1 MTTLEKVAYLKGLF
15 DGFELEADKKE
26 TKLFK
31 AMIDILSEV
40 AADIEELDENC
51 LDIAE
56 ELDELSDDLAT
67 LEEVLFEEDD
77 DDDDDCDCGCDCD
90 CDDDDCDCDC
100 CSDEDA
106 LFFEI
111 KCPACENEITI
122 DEDVLELGSIEC
134 PNCGEKLEFDL
145 SSIDSDED

>member
-1 MTTLEKVAYLKGLF
+1 MTTSEKAAYLKGLLEGM
-15 DGFELEADKKE
+15 DLEADKKE

-31 AMIDILSEV
+31 AIIDIIGDI
-40 AADIEELDENC
+40 AADVAELEDNS

-56 ELDELSDDLAT
+56 ELDELSDDLAA
-67 LEEVLFEEDD
+67 LEDAFLECDCDD
-77 DDDDDCDCGCDCD
+77 DDDDCD

-100 CSDEDA
+100 CSDGEP

-111 KCPACENEITI
+111 KCSSCENEITI
-122 DEDVLELGSIEC
+122 DEDVLELGAIEC

-145 SSIDSDED
+145 SDIDDDEE